1 MSFIISPVIK
11 EDDEEAVMYLK
22 HQVFSIEMGI
32 PMSKLK
38 LPETSTALELLAR
51 EESSGNPIAALTL
64 LETSGDKSAH
74 RKYNLAFRPDAR
86 SVRYTQL
93 CMLRAFRGR
102 GLSIRLILEGHRLLV
117 EPGEFDYSWLLFN
130 AQLASTSLLCQLLK
144 FSPGAVSVGSEMG
157 RSRVLIRNERL
168 QDCKDAIRRAE
179 SFLVDSNEPSYP
191 LKQAYSLIG

>member
-1 MSFIISPVIK
+1 MSFIISPVTT
-11 EDDEEAVMYLK
+11 EDDQEAVMYLK
-22 HQVFSIEMGI
+22 HQVFSVEMGV

-51 EESSGNPIAALTL
+51 EELSGIPIAALTL
-64 LETSGDKSAH
+64 LETSGDKSIH

-93 CMLRAFRGR
+93 CVLRAFRGR
-102 GLSIRLILEGHRLLV
+102 SLPIRLILEGHRLLV

-130 AQLASTSLLCQLLK
+130 AQLASTSLLCRLLK
-144 FSPGAVSVGSEMG
+144 FSPGAFSFKSEIG
-157 RSRVLIRNERL
+157 RSRVLFRNEHL

-179 SFLVDSNEPSYP
+179 SILVDSNEPGYP
-191 LKQAYSLIG
+191 LKQHIA